1 LPLPRG
7 VVAGHCLLMLPP
19 RYDPVEA
26 VVDGHALRVTVTGA
40 DRLAALLDLI
50 NGAQASLRLFFYIFG
65 DDETANIVR
74 DALIAARQRGVKVW
88 LLVDGFG
95 CTDRP
100 DSVYQPMIDE
110 GVVFARF
117 HSKFG
122 RRYLLRNH
130 QKIVVAD
137 EARAL
142 VGGSNIVGHYFADD
156 PEGNSWHDLYVTV
169 EGPAAARLARYFD
182 GLRRWM
188 LSDRP
193 SLRGLV
199 HILSRRSEQQGSLR
213 WMFNGP
219 FRRISPLT
227 LAVKRELEAVA
238 QLDMI
243 QAYFAPNW
251 GMLRRLRR
259 IGRRGGQFRMVT
271 AARSD
276 NRTTISAAR
285 HCYRRLLTSGATL
298 FEYSPQML
306 HMKLIVADDVVYLG
320 SANFDMRSLFI
331 NAEIMLRVEDS
342 AFASKIRALFEA
354 HLPTSDEITRAE
366 HRARST
372 PLARFR
378 WLVSYFL
385 VSTLDYTVTRRFTL
399 RR

>member
-1 LPLPRG
+1 
-7 VVAGHCLLMLPP
+7 MIPP

-26 VVDGHALRVTVTGA
+26 SVDGHTLRVAVTGA

-50 NGAQASLRLFFYIFG
+50 EGAVVSLRLFFYIFG
-65 DDETANIVR
+65 DDETANRVR
-74 DALIAARQRGVKVW
+74 NALIAARMRGVKVW
-88 LLVDGFG
+88 LLVDGYG

-100 DSVYQPMIDE
+100 DSVFQPLVDA

-142 VGGSNIVGHYFADD
+142 VGGSNVVDHYFADD

-199 HILSRRSEQQGSLR
+199 HILSRRSEPHGPLR

-227 LAVKRELEAVA
+227 LAVKRDIDVVSR
-238 QLDMI
+238 LDMI

-259 IGRRGGQFRMVT
+259 IGKRGGQFRMVS

-276 NRTTISAAR
+276 NLTTISAAR
-285 HCYRRLLTSGATL
+285 HCYRRLLLSGATL
-298 FEYSPQML
+298 YEYTPQML
-306 HMKLIVADDVVYLG
+306 HMKLIVADGVVYIG

-331 NAEIMLRVEDS
+331 NAEIMLRVED
-342 AFASKIRALFEA
+342 AGFAAKMRHLFEA
-354 HLPTSDEITRAE
+354 HLPNSDEVTREE

-372 PLARFR
+372 PFARLR